1 VKTEKALVNSK
12 LSDQILEFCRHVAGS
27 SEIVAIAHLDTYS
40 AKTSNE
46 RQIQEVLL
54 IIHDYQPK
62 LMSYIKNFNEKTVF
76 VFAVDQ
82 WIFERDIDRG
92 FLGEAVAS
100 KIIFP
105 YLALFG
111 EPYLHQRE
119 VELKKR
125 LVLETLENIALS
137 FPEPANRILIQ
148 PQYFLYEV
156 LLNRMRVFPL
166 LAYNLPNLMGY
177 LTKNEASELE
187 GYKTALRQ
195 LEREGKI
202 SYSNGFITMSK
213 KFAAQC
219 QNPKTK
225 LINLTRNAPRT
236 LLTAFLGVF
245 PQLIKVVSQNT
256 ETFIKTQTI
265 NWRIQPNPTCAFVE
279 PQKFVFFST
288 SEGLVSLA
296 DKVDIRGFARKML
309 LKDQSAT
316 IEIYPIGSML
326 NDVYLIKARGKKGES
341 KVLAKRFRDWTGFK
355 WFPLNLWSF
364 GARSFAVASQDRL
377 SRECV
382 ISEILR
388 REGFDVPKI
397 LHVSNAER
405 LIFMEFIEGENLSE
419 AIKRMAVAER
429 AETLDKELVKVRKV
443 GEIYAKIHAQDISL
457 GDTKPEN
464 VLIRKDGKIFLID
477 FEQAMEGGD
486 KTWDLAVFLYYCGH
500 YLQPFNS
507 NSHGKAERITKAF
520 TSGYLRGGGDL
531 RVIRKVALTKY
542 TRVFSIF
549 TMPSTIKAMANVCRD
564 IKTEGVMDG

>member
-1 VKTEKALVNSK
+1 MKPEKALVNNT

-40 AKTSNE
+40 TKTSSE

-62 LMSYIKNFNEKTVF
+62 LMSYIKNVNEKAVF

-92 FLGEAVAS
+92 FLGEAIAS

-105 YLALFG
+105 YLALCG

-166 LAYNLPNLMGY
+166 LAYNLPDLMGY
-177 LTKNEASELE
+177 LTKNESSELE
-187 GYKTALRQ
+187 CYETALRQ
-195 LEREGKI
+195 LEREGKV

-213 KFAAQC
+213 KFASQC

-245 PQLIKVVSQNT
+245 PQLIRVVSQNT
-256 ETFIKTQTI
+256 EAFIKTQTI
-265 NWRIQPNPTCAFVE
+265 NWRIQPDPTCAFVE

-296 DKVDIRGFARKML
+296 DKVDIRGFAQKML
-309 LKDQSAT
+309 LKDQSAA

-326 NDVYLIKARGKKGES
+326 NDVYLIKARGKNGES

-364 GARSFAVASQDRL
+364 GARTFAVASQDRL

-388 REGFDVPKI
+388 QEGFDVPRI

-419 AIKRMAVAER
+419 AIKRMSVAER
-429 AETLDKELVKVRKV
+429 AEALDDELVKVRKV
-443 GEIYAKIHAQDISL
+443 GEIYAKVHARDISL

-464 VLIRKDGKIFLID
+464 VLIRKDGKLFLID

-486 KTWDLAVFLYYCGH
+486 KAWDLAVFLYYCGH

-507 NSHGKAERITKAF
+507 NSNGKAEWITKAF
-520 TSGYLRGGGDL
+520 ISGYLCGGGDL

-549 TMPSTIKAMANVCRD
+549 TMPSTIKAMANICRD
-564 IKTEGVMDG
+564 IKAE